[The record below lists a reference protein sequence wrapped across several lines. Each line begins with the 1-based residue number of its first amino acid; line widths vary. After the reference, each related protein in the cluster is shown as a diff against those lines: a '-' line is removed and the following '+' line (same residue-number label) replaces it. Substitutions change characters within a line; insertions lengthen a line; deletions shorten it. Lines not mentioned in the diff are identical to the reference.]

1 MLAYFLAL
9 AVGLGSFSIYMA
21 AFFFPEVHR
30 KSDFAWSG
38 VGLFYAL
45 ILWACAGRI
54 TGALLLGQM
63 AAVALLGWFAW
74 ETLSLRRQVT
84 PIAQQTPI
92 PQSVNLP
99 GGMGGAL
106 TGMFA
111 KKPEP
116 ATKKP
121 KFVRAPKPKSDVVP
135 APVADRLVKTEEPA
149 VVSPLPEIVAESAIA
164 PELLPLPDS
173 TPPATEEIQE
183 SIAIPVADTSP
194 ASVESA
200 PTSDTT
206 IGAKVSEI
214 ATTPTLETAEAQ
226 PDLKQEPE
234 VDDFEEMWRVAAK
247 GSPSATPTAA
257 PAAESTAVKAPK
269 KSAGFSSLFGNIKNS
284 LGGLLGR
291 GAEKTKSIANT
302 PVTTPKV
309 PSESIEQLASEV
321 GAISTPEFDQI
332 IASELAEAALEVAAE
347 TSSTV
352 PDEIPGVPFPLDVEA
367 MAELISEETVIS
379 PIQITEITVVD
390 VVSPTP
396 AEVELLSEA
405 IDNSI
410 KQQVESI
417 ASANTPELIHP
428 NPPTPNLLKTDKP
441 ADESKSENL
450 SDSDQKTL

>member
-30 KSDFAWSG
+30 KSDFGWSG

-84 PIAQQTPI
+84 PIAEQTPI

-99 GGMGGAL
+99 GGMGGGL

-135 APVADRLVKTEEPA
+135 APVADRQVKAEEPA

-173 TPPATEEIQE
+173 TAPATEEIQV

-194 ASVESA
+194 APVESA

-206 IGAKVSEI
+206 ITPKVSEI
-214 ATTPTLETAEAQ
+214 ATTPTVGTAEAP

-234 VDDFEEMWRVAAK
+234 VDDFEEMWRVAAR
-247 GSPSATPTAA
+247 GSESATPTAA
-257 PAAESTAVKAPK
+257 PAADSTAVKAPK

-291 GAEKTKSIANT
+291 GAEKTKSIPNT

-309 PSESIEQLASEV
+309 PSESIELASEV
-321 GAISTPEFDQI
+321 GAISTSEFDQI
-332 IASELAEAALEVAAE
+332 LASELAEAALEVAAAE

-352 PDEIPGVPFPLDVEA
+352 ADVIPGVPFPLDVEA
-367 MAELISEETVIS
+367 MAELISEETAIS
-379 PIQITEITVVD
+379 PIQITEITVVE
-390 VVSPTP
+390 VVLPTP
-396 AEVELLSEA
+396 AEVELSSEA

-410 KQQVESI
+410 KEQLESI
-417 ASANTPELIHP
+417 ALADTPELIHP

-450 SDSDQKTL
+450 SDSEQTTL

>member
-38 VGLFYAL
+38 VGFFYAL

-84 PIAQQTPI
+84 PIAEQTPM

-135 APVADRLVKTEEPA
+135 APVADRQVKAEQPA

-194 ASVESA
+194 APVESA

-206 IGAKVSEI
+206 ITPKVSEI
-214 ATTPTLETAEAQ
+214 ATTPTVGTAEA
-226 PDLKQEPE
+226 PTDLKQEPE
-234 VDDFEEMWRVAAK
+234 VDDFDQMWRAAAR
-247 GSPSATPTAA
+247 GSESASPTAA
-257 PAAESTAVKAPK
+257 PAADSTAVKAPK
-269 KSAGFSSLFGNIKNS
+269 KSAGFSSLFDNIKNS

-291 GAEKTKSIANT
+291 GGEKTKPIANNT
-302 PVTTPKV
+302 PVTTAKV
-309 PSESIEQLASEV
+309 PSESIELASEV
-321 GAISTPEFDQI
+321 GEISTPEFDQI
-332 IASELAEAALEVAAE
+332 LASELAEAAQEVAAE

-352 PDEIPGVPFPLDVEA
+352 ADEIPGVPFPLDVEA
-367 MAELISEETVIS
+367 MAELISEETAIS
-379 PIQITEITVVD
+379 PVQITEITVVE

-396 AEVELLSEA
+396 AAVEVSSEA
-405 IDNSI
+405 SDNSI

-450 SDSDQKTL
+450 SDSEQTTL

>member
-84 PIAQQTPI
+84 PIAEQTPM

-135 APVADRLVKTEEPA
+135 TPVADRQVKAEAPA

-173 TPPATEEIQE
+173 TPAATQEIQQ

-194 ASVESA
+194 APVESA

-206 IGAKVSEI
+206 ITAKVSEI
-214 ATTPTLETAEAQ
+214 ATTPTVETTEAQ

-234 VDDFEEMWRVAAK
+234 VDDFDQMWRAAAR
-247 GSPSATPTAA
+247 GSESGTPTTA
-257 PAAESTAVKAPK
+257 PTADSTPVKAPK
-269 KSAGFSSLFGNIKNS
+269 KSAGFSSLFGNLKNS

-302 PVTTPKV
+302 PVTTPKM
-309 PSESIEQLASEV
+309 PSELIELASEV

-332 IASELAEAALEVAAE
+332 LASELAEAALEVVAE

-352 PDEIPGVPFPLDVEA
+352 ADEIPGVPFPLDVEA

-379 PIQITEITVVD
+379 PIQITEITVVE

-396 AEVELLSEA
+396 AEVELSSEA
-405 IDNSI
+405 IDNAI

-417 ASANTPELIHP
+417 ASADTPELIHP

-450 SDSDQKTL
+450 SDSEQTTL

>member
-84 PIAQQTPI
+84 PIAEQTPI

-135 APVADRLVKTEEPA
+135 APVADRQVKAEEPA
-149 VVSPLPEIVAESAIA
+149 VVSPLPQIVAESAIA

-173 TPPATEEIQE
+173 TAPATEEIQE
-183 SIAIPVADTSP
+183 SITIPVADTSP
-194 ASVESA
+194 APLESA

-206 IGAKVSEI
+206 STPKVSEI
-214 ATTPTLETAEAQ
+214 ATTPTVETAEAP

-234 VDDFEEMWRVAAK
+234 VDEFEEMWRTAAK
-247 GSPSATPTAA
+247 ESQSVTSTAA
-257 PAAESTAVKAPK
+257 PAADSTAVKAPK

-291 GAEKTKSIANT
+291 GAEKTKSIPNT

-309 PSESIEQLASEV
+309 PSESIEPASEV
-321 GAISTPEFDQI
+321 GAISTSEFDQI
-332 IASELAEAALEVAAE
+332 LASELAEAALEVAAAE

-352 PDEIPGVPFPLDVEA
+352 ADVIPGVPFPLDVEA
-367 MAELISEETVIS
+367 MAELISEETAIS
-379 PIQITEITVVD
+379 PIQITEITVVE
-390 VVSPTP
+390 VVLPTP
-396 AEVELLSEA
+396 AEVSSEA

-417 ASANTPELIHP
+417 ASADTPELIHP

-450 SDSDQKTL
+450 SDSEQTTL

>member
-84 PIAQQTPI
+84 PIAEQTPI

-135 APVADRLVKTEEPA
+135 APVADRQVKAEEPA
-149 VVSPLPEIVAESAIA
+149 VVSPLPQIVAESAIA

-173 TPPATEEIQE
+173 TAPATEEIQE
-183 SIAIPVADTSP
+183 SITIPVADTSP
-194 ASVESA
+194 APLESA

-206 IGAKVSEI
+206 STPKVSEI
-214 ATTPTLETAEAQ
+214 ATTPTVETAEAP

-234 VDDFEEMWRVAAK
+234 VDEFEEMWRTAAK
-247 GSPSATPTAA
+247 ESQSVTSTAA
-257 PAAESTAVKAPK
+257 PAADSTAVKAPK

-291 GAEKTKSIANT
+291 GAEKTKSIPNT

-309 PSESIEQLASEV
+309 PSESIEPASEV
-321 GAISTPEFDQI
+321 GAISTSEFDQI
-332 IASELAEAALEVAAE
+332 LASELAEAALEVVAAE

-352 PDEIPGVPFPLDVEA
+352 ADVIPGVPFPLDVEA
-367 MAELISEETVIS
+367 MAELISEETAIS
-379 PIQITEITVVD
+379 PIQITEITVVE
-390 VVSPTP
+390 VVLPTP
-396 AEVELLSEA
+396 AEVSSEA

-417 ASANTPELIHP
+417 ASADTPELIHP

-450 SDSDQKTL
+450 SDSEQTTL

>member
-63 AAVALLGWFAW
+63 AAVALLGWFAS

-84 PIAQQTPI
+84 PIAEQTPI

-135 APVADRLVKTEEPA
+135 APVADRQVKAEEPA
-149 VVSPLPEIVAESAIA
+149 VVSPLPQIVAESAIA

-173 TPPATEEIQE
+173 TAPATEEIQE
-183 SIAIPVADTSP
+183 SITIPVADTSP
-194 ASVESA
+194 APLESA

-206 IGAKVSEI
+206 STPKVSEI
-214 ATTPTLETAEAQ
+214 ATTPTVETAEAP

-234 VDDFEEMWRVAAK
+234 VDEFEEMWRTAAK
-247 GSPSATPTAA
+247 ESQSVTSTAA
-257 PAAESTAVKAPK
+257 PAADSTAVKAPK

-291 GAEKTKSIANT
+291 GAEKTKSIPNT

-309 PSESIEQLASEV
+309 PSESIEPASEV
-321 GAISTPEFDQI
+321 GAISTSEFDQI
-332 IASELAEAALEVAAE
+332 LASELAEAALEVAAAE

-352 PDEIPGVPFPLDVEA
+352 ADVIPGVPFPLDVEA
-367 MAELISEETVIS
+367 MAELISEETAIS
-379 PIQITEITVVD
+379 PIQITEITVVE
-390 VVSPTP
+390 VVLPTP
-396 AEVELLSEA
+396 AEVSSEA

-417 ASANTPELIHP
+417 ASADTPELIHP

-450 SDSDQKTL
+450 SDSEQTTL